1 MANANRW
8 WGAANV
14 VSQAFAQAA
23 GIPEEVFRSIN
34 LAIAKL
40 EARAGLLRAI
50 RDGATLEEATA
61 GYVEPGPLGVLPATL
76 LEDARRGIKRRRSL
90 HALARG
96 LPLCAHALGRAPDA
110 ETSQRWESCNVFA
123 LTYARRAQMRL
134 RNAASFYIA
143 AMDAIDLAS
152 VLPFGA
158 PLRIAWM
165 GAAERLTR
173 LAAREATMARD
184 NMVMMGLAVAQQ
196 AWIAKAMM
204 GPAPGALGGGINN
217 QVHHQ

>member
-1 MANANRW
+1 MADANRW
-8 WGAANV
+8 RGAAHV
-14 VSQAFAQAA
+14 VSQAFAQAV
-23 GIPEEVFRSIN
+23 GVPEEVLRSIN

-61 GYVEPGPLGVLPATL
+61 GYVEPGPDGVLPAAL

-90 HALARG
+90 HSLARG
-96 LPLCAHALGRAPDA
+96 LPLCARALGRAPDA
-110 ETSQRWESCNVFA
+110 ETIQRWEICNVA
-123 LTYARRAQMRL
+123 VLTYARRAQMGL
-134 RNAASFYIA
+134 RNAASFYMA
-143 AMDAIDLAS
+143 AGDAIVLAS

-158 PLRIAWM
+158 PLRVAWM

-173 LAAREATMARD
+173 LASREATMARD
-184 NMVMMGLAVAQQ
+184 NMFMMGLAVGQQ
-196 AWIAKAMM
+196 AWLAMAMM
-204 GPAPGALGGGINN
+204 GLAPGALGGGVNN

>member
-1 MANANRW
+1 MADANRW
-8 WGAANV
+8 RGAAHV
-14 VSQAFAQAA
+14 VSQAFAQAV
-23 GIPEEVFRSIN
+23 GVPEEVLRSIN

-61 GYVEPGPLGVLPATL
+61 GYVEPGPDGVLPAAL

-90 HALARG
+90 HSLARG
-96 LPLCAHALGRAPDA
+96 LPLCARALGRAPDA
-110 ETSQRWESCNVFA
+110 ETIQRWEICNVA
-123 LTYARRAQMRL
+123 VLTYARRAQMGL
-134 RNAASFYIA
+134 RNAASFYMA
-143 AMDAIDLAS
+143 AGDAIVLAS

-158 PLRIAWM
+158 PLRVAWM

-184 NMVMMGLAVAQQ
+184 NMFMMGLAVGQQ
-196 AWIAKAMM
+196 AWLAMAMM
-204 GPAPGALGGGINN
+204 GLAPGALGGGVNN